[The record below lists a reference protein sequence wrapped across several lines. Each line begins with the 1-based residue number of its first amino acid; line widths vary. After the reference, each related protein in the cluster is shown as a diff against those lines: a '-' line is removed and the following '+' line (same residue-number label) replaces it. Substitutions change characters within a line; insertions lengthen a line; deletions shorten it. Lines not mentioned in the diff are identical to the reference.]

1 MKPHKLL
8 YVVLVIV
15 GAFSFAVTPRAA
27 TVAEFTQNAF
37 AAAQHQGKPI
47 IVHITASWCPTCAA
61 QRPILAR
68 LESQPEFRDLL
79 VFNVDFDTQKDVVRE
94 MHARMQSTIV
104 AFRGEK
110 EVGRSVGDTKPD
122 SLRALLDQAVR

>member
-27 TVAEFTQNAF
+27 IVAEFTQGAF

-79 VFNVDFDTQKDVVRE
+79 VFNVDFDTQKDVVRK

-122 SLRALLDQAVR
+122 SLRALLDQVVR